1 MCFVLGFSIIF
12 GSTLSVSAY
21 SSSDSLYGG
30 TYLGQ
35 FTNNYSVGLSFD
47 KEQFQNISSI
57 SGSVVTP
64 SDTTAGSYGPVTGS
78 ISLYSPSSTGSQ
90 SGSFTIR
97 SGTISDYGHTDSV
110 SLSVNSSNGVNYL
123 NLEYDLNLG
132 CVINSIQPNKY
143 YEMIEFV
150 SSPSSSTGSVQ
161 INTSSLT
168 SYTYNNYKHSALGSK
183 HFVVKGSD
191 FIIGDSSSNKKFAQ
205 GLYHGKIIN
214 PTSATTTLSFTY
226 NVVLWEI
233 SKEVYDDNAG
243 TVVNDSGS
251 HTQLEESND
260 IAQENTDTNKDTNNK
275 VTNFFN
281 GFWDNLLHIFVPEDG
296 FFSDW
301 FNELNDFFAAK
312 LGFLYAPFDFI
323 ISFFNGVLNTVGTQ
337 EHGFT
342 IPALSWEGTEFCPE
356 VQFSFDMFA
365 DEFPQ
370 LQEAVYFFS
379 DVVIILAL
387 MRGIRAKLDLVMGV
401 HEE

>member
-1 MCFVLGFSIIF
+1 MSVNAATNSI
-12 GSTLSVSAY
+12 
-21 SSSDSLYGG
+21 YGG
-30 TYLGQ
+30 TYIGD
-35 FTNNYSVGLSFD
+35 YSVTGGSIISFD
-47 KEQFQNISSI
+47 KERFQEITSL

-90 SGSFTIR
+90 SGSFTIH

-110 SLSVNSSNGVNYL
+110 SLSVQSSNNVYYTNAHARITTGVSL
-123 NLEYDLNLG
+123 PSDG
-132 CVINSIQPNKY
+132 TINPNKY
-143 YEMIEFV
+143 YEVVMYMDNFHLAGGSATYDV
-150 SSPSSSTGSVQ
+150 NSPFFYDYVT
-161 INTSSLT
+161 N
-168 SYTYNNYKHSALGSK
+168 KERSASWSK
-183 HFVVKGSD
+183 HEVVRGSD
-191 FIIGDSSSNKKFAQ
+191 LIFNSNYLYLVRFEFDLVNPQSSAISCTWDLHCGVIEVSEEVYSA
-205 GLYHGKIIN
+205 HSS
-214 PTSATTTLSFTY
+214 SATT
-226 NVVLWEI
+226 
-233 SKEVYDDNAG
+233 
-243 TVVNDSGS
+243 DSG
-251 HTQLEESND
+251 TQERLDTNNQ

-281 GFWDNLLHIFVPEDG
+281 AFWDNLLHIFVPEDG
-296 FFSDW
+296 FFSSW

-342 IPALSWEGTEFCPE
+342 IPSLSWDGTEFCPE
-356 VQFSFDMFA
+356 VHFSFDMFA
-365 DEFPQ
+365 EEFPQ